1 MDYRGD
7 TDKFKELLNQE
18 HSWPTQYIFKFIVK
32 VEQEDEVTRLFGN
45 DVVIN
50 KKPSSAGKYTSVT
63 IQAEMATADDV
74 IAIYNSAASIEGIIS
89 L

>member
-7 TDKFKELLNQE
+7 TDKFRELLNQE
-18 HSWPTQYIFKFIVK
+18 HNWPTTYIFKFIVK
-32 VEQEDEVTRLFGN
+32 GDQENEVTALFGE

-50 KKPSSAGKYTSVT
+50 TKPSSAGKYTSVT
-63 IQAEMATADDV
+63 IQAEMASAEDV
-74 IAIYNSAASIEGIIS
+74 IAIYNAAASIEGIIS

>member
-1 MDYRGD
+1 MDYRGE
-7 TDKFKELLNQE
+7 TDKFRDLLNQE
-18 HSWPTQYIFKFIVK
+18 HSWPTTYIFKFIVK
-32 VEQEDEVTRLFGN
+32 GDQEREVTDLFDE

-63 IQAEMATADDV
+63 IQAKMATADEV
-74 IAIYNSAASIEGIIS
+74 IAIYNAAASIEGIIS

>member
-7 TDKFKELLNQE
+7 TDKFRDLLNQE
-18 HSWPTQYIFKFIVK
+18 HTWPTTFIFKFIVK
-32 VEQEDEVTRLFGN
+32 GDQEDEVTALF
-45 DVVIN
+45 DQKVLIN

-63 IQAEMATADDV
+63 IKAEMSSADEV
-74 IAIYNSAASIEGIIS
+74 IAIYDAAASIEGIIS